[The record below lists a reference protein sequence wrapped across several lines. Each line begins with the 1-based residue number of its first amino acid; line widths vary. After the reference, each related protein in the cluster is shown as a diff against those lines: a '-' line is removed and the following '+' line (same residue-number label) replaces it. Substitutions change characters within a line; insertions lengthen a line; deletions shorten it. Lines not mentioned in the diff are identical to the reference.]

1 MNTNTS
7 SVYSYINNSI
17 NYYKWIMI
25 KLSPELKDYI
35 ISYCDPINEA
45 IDYFIRLGPSTLYQ
59 NRLKGLP
66 VYQNPTIL
74 SVPGFINNKGWHEI
88 PYYIKDTLTQELLDI
103 ITNEYIT
110 LSRIDN
116 DKQSNHWT
124 ENISLPNSNSS
135 SNSNKINQWKVHHIM
150 EEGNWNAIPCESCP
164 YLYQWL
170 QTLPICDC
178 SFGYIYFSI
187 LSKGSTIRPHYGSSN
202 AKIRIQIPLIIPDS
216 NDINNCSLTVC
227 QETRMYEKNLSSV
240 MVFDDSYLHMVD
252 NQTDQDRVVLLI
264 DLWNPELSSK
274 SIAKIKD
281 HFRCQSRQ
289 AFTDGHWNYP
299 IIATPDTKE
308 KKGSALD
315 EQPEYDYLFKF
326 LSIGD
331 PGTGKSYLTLRASNS
346 EVSLSGFISTI
357 GVDFKIF
364 NEMIRNV
371 QVKIQ
376 MWDVAGP
383 ERFKTITSSYYR
395 DANVIFILFDTTDDE
410 TFQNVDFWINETNK
424 YTTDTTLKVLVGTK
438 IDLITKRQITYKQAC
453 IYAKSKQLPY
463 FEISSVTGENVSRL
477 IKYAIK
483 RKLSTVNTNTKPT
496 TSKRSTMFSSSSKFF
511 RCTIC

>member
-1 MNTNTS
+1 
-7 SVYSYINNSI
+7 
-17 NYYKWIMI
+17 MI
-25 KLSPELKDYI
+25 KLSPEIRDYI
-35 ISYCDPINEA
+35 ISYCDPIDEA

-66 VYQNPTIL
+66 VHQNPTIL
-74 SVPGFINNKGWHEI
+74 AVPGFINNKAWYEI
-88 PYYIKDTLTQELLDI
+88 PSYIKDTLTKELLDV

-110 LSRIDN
+110 LSRIDFNDN

-124 ENISLPNSNSS
+124 ENISL
-135 SNSNKINQWKVHHIM
+135 SNSNDKKNQWKVHHIM
-150 EEGNWNAIPCESCP
+150 EEGNWNAIPCELCP

-178 SFGYIYFSI
+178 SFGYIYFSV
-187 LSKGSTIRPHYGSSN
+187 LSKGSTIQPHYGSSN

-216 NDINNCSLTVC
+216 NDINNCTLTVC
-227 QETRMYEKNLSSV
+227 QETRIYQKDLSSV

-264 DLWNPELSSK
+264 DVWNPELSST
-274 SIAKIKD
+274 SIAKVKD

-299 IIATPDTKE
+299 IANPDTK
-308 KKGSALD
+308 KGSKLD
-315 EQPEYDYLFKF
+315 YEQPEYDYLFKF

-346 EVSLSGFISTI
+346 EVPLSGFTSTI

-364 NEMIRNV
+364 NEMIRNI

-383 ERFKTITSSYYR
+383 ERFTTITSSYYR
-395 DANVIFILFDTTDDE
+395 GANVIFILFDTTDDE
-410 TFQNVDFWINETNK
+410 TFKNVDFWINETKK
-424 YTTDTTLKVLVGTK
+424 YTNDATLKVLVGTK

-477 IKYAIK
+477 IKFAIK
-483 RKLSTVNTNTKPT
+483 RKISTVNTTNTKPT
-496 TSKRSTMFSSSSKFF
+496 SSKRSTMFSSPSKFF
-511 RCTIC
+511 RCTIS